1 LARGA
6 FVPRDTAAVSER
18 GVMIADFTARFF
30 AAKNVAAGKAANG
43 GSTAGTRIFR
53 ALGTARH
60 AVPATH
66 G

>member
-1 LARGA
+1 
-6 FVPRDTAAVSER
+6 
-18 GVMIADFTARFF
+18 MIADFTARFF

>member
-1 LARGA
+1 
-6 FVPRDTAAVSER
+6 
-18 GVMIADFTARFF
+18 MIADLAARFF

-43 GSTAGTRIFR
+43 VLMAGTRIFR

-60 AVPATH
+60 AGPATH